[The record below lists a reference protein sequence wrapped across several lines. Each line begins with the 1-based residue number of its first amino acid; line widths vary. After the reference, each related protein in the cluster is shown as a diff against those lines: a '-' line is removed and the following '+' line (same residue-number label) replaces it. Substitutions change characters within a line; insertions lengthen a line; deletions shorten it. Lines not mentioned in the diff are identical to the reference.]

1 VELLPDDCP
10 GKERFHLPEAVFF
23 ADSPPGFTEQ
33 TRSVVA
39 AGCAAGEDPQ
49 EAVRAALAMHAY
61 EIAFRDSLA
70 DGLG

>member
-1 VELLPDDCP
+1 
-10 GKERFHLPEAVFF
+10 VFF